1 MQTFLP
7 YPDFVASAAS
17 LDPRRLGKQRVEA
30 LQVLRGLTV
39 PGYGWRHH
47 PAVRMWVG
55 YQEALVRYGLE
66 ICRVWTATGRADT
79 CAASLLTEFSAQGD
93 GGGAYASTTRG
104 APRVAAMAGGSRF
117 PPQPPVRATGQG
129 SEFLH
134 SSVPRRSGRPAL
146 HVAGLRPL
154 RLAEGDPGLQDL
166 AATCPRVPVHTV
178 PSEHPSLAGQ
188 GPASGGTVPVG
199 AGGPRTRG
207 AIRSPPP
214 CVAPARSC
222 AAPRGSTTDGVGGR

>member
-66 ICRVWTATGRADT
+66 VCCVWSATGRADT
-79 CAASLLTEFSAQGD
+79 CAASLVAEFSAQRK
-93 GGGAYASTTRG
+93 RG
-104 APRVAAMAGGSRF
+104 VRTQAQLATDDEL
-117 PPQPPVRATGQG
+117 PPW
-129 SEFLH
+129 L
-134 SSVPRRSGRPAL
+134 
-146 HVAGLRPL
+146 
-154 RLAEGDPGLQDL
+154 GDPAFHRSHQSALRGKDSHFYAPQFPDVPDDL
-166 AATCPRVPVHTV
+166 PYIW
-178 PSEHPSLAGQ
+178 
-188 GPASGGTVPVG
+188 PASD
-199 AGGPRTRG
+199 
-207 AIRSPPP
+207 
-214 CVAPARSC
+214 RSC
-222 AAPRGSTTDGVGGR
+222 